1 MYSVQRVEMMFYI
14 GKNILFSNRKITV
27 SVLEMKIEG
36 NKYLFS

>member
-1 MYSVQRVEMMFYI
+1 MYSLQRVEMMFYI

-27 SVLEMKIEG
+27 SVLGMKIEG